1 MPHDAEAQAVRRFYT
16 RAGLMGSDDE
26 AEIPKLTPK
35 YHYLRCIKD
44 VLERNEARS
53 AESALIEAR
62 HSRERQK
69 FDTPM
74 AKLAATAQEGPT
86 PDTRVRRSS
95 LSREMHKFD
104 TQIAK
109 LAATF
114 QKGPTPDTRLPLNQI
129 GFHSANRAGTGV
141 DPIHVQ
147 KLALEIT
154 LQGYSQNK
162 LENRMGFEPGKP
174 GGNHALAGDDLSS
187 LD

>member
-1 MPHDAEAQAVRRFYT
+1 
-16 RAGLMGSDDE
+16 MGSDDE

-62 HSRERQK
+62 HSRERHK

-109 LAATF
+109 LAATL
-114 QKGPTPDTRLPLNQI
+114 QEGLTPDTRLPGSKI
-129 GFHSANRAGTGV
+129 GFHSANRFRTGV
-141 DPIHVQ
+141 DPIKVQ
-147 KLALEIT
+147 KLAWKISN
-154 LQGYSQNK
+154 QGYSK
-162 LENRMGFEPGKP
+162 EKPENRMGFEPGTP
-174 GGNHALAGDDLSS
+174 GGNHALAGGDLSS